1 MNISQRLSVVAA
13 LAVGAL
19 ALTGCAQITAGV
31 TDALNSARDA
41 QTSEPSPGD
50 SGSSGSSG
58 SSGDSGS
65 SSATDVDVFSLRVG
79 DCMNVE
85 PFSGS
90 TNTVPVV
97 PCNEPHSDEIYAVF
111 DITDG
116 VYPGEDAVIDI
127 ADRGCYDSFAGFVG
141 VAYEDSVLDF
151 WNLYPTEGSWADG
164 DREVLCVVWDPASD
178 TTGSLRGVAR

>member
-13 LAVGAL
+13 LAVSVF

-41 QTSEPSPGD
+41 QTSEPG
-50 SGSSGSSG
+50 
-58 SSGDSGS
+58 SGDSGNSGSTGS
-65 SSATDVDVFSLRVG
+65 SGATDVDVFSLRVG

-90 TNTVPVV
+90 TETVPVV
-97 PCNEPHSDEIYAVF
+97 PCNEPHSDEIYDVF
-111 DITDG
+111 DIADG

-141 VAYEDSVLDF
+141 MAYEDSVLDF

-164 DREVLCVVWDPASD
+164 DREVLCVVWDPMSD
-178 TTGSLRGVAR
+178 TTGSLRGAAR